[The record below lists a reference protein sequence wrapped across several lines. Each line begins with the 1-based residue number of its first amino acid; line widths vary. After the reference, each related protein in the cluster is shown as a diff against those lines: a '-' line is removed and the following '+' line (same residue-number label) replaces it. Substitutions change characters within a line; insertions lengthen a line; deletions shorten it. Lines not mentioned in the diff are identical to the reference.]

1 MDHLFV
7 SFIVGNLNR
16 LYGTLSIPKL
26 CWFVQKT
33 RVKRKKIKWKGKK
46 NNIYMARQGME
57 RIIAV
62 KKEESAHCMFIVCYY
77 CYYFGL
83 CYDYC
88 DNCFAVFLFYYL
100 SMDNF
105 LFLFFILFLS
115 LIMFSLGCF
124 RKKGMD

>member
-1 MDHLFV
+1 
-7 SFIVGNLNR
+7 
-16 LYGTLSIPKL
+16 
-26 CWFVQKT
+26 
-33 RVKRKKIKWKGKK
+33 
-46 NNIYMARQGME
+46 MARQGME

-105 LFLFFILFLS
+105 LFFLIFHPFFKFDNVLIRLFQKKRDG
-115 LIMFSLGCF
+115 LIN
-124 RKKGMD
+124 